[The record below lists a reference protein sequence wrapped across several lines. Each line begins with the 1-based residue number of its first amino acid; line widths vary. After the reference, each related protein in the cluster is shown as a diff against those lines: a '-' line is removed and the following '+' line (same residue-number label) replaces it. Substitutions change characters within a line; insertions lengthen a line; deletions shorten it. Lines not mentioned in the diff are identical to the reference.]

1 MADGNGSGEA
11 AQRHLRK
18 DTGRQAGANGRCAP
32 TSWRKLRV
40 LDLAGGGSQIEGA
53 AERMIDLM
61 IGRMIGLMI
70 GGLEGREITIALRS
84 EATGRRST
92 LANPSSASAMAAMR
106 TAATTEEKQ
115 VADAIIAAAVTAP

>member
-1 MADGNGSGEA
+1 MLQECAAFARPGHRPQRVPKARAREMIGVPRRARMADGNGSGEA

-70 GGLEGREITIALRS
+70 GG
-84 EATGRRST
+84 
-92 LANPSSASAMAAMR
+92 
-106 TAATTEEKQ
+106 
-115 VADAIIAAAVTAP
+115 